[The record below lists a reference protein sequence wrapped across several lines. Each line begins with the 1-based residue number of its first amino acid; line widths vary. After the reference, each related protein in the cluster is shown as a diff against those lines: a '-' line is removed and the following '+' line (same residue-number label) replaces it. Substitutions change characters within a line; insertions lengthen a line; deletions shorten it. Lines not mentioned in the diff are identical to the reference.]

1 MDAAVTPIKSESDV
15 IHHLKVDIRGNK
27 ITADIDNGKEVITFI
42 DSIGFTHGS
51 FGFYTDGAASIYR
64 NLKISY

>member
-1 MDAAVTPIKSESDV
+1 M
-15 IHHLKVDIRGNK
+15 HHLKVDIRGNK
-27 ITADIDNGKEVITFI
+27 ITVELDEEITI
-42 DSIGFTHGS
+42 SYTDSIGFTHGS